1 MQRFIRLVA
10 LCGLTCAQLLPTLRA
25 ESPEIEA
32 LKNDLADCRAD
43 RKKGIKRNCHWF
55 QQEIKKSTQN
65 IEMCRFLTSDLQI
78 VQYET
83 NFEMR

>member
-55 QQEIKKSTQN
+55 QQEIKRLRKASKKKRYHQ
-65 IEMCRFLTSDLQI
+65 RKKDRAHKGR
-78 VQYET
+78 Y
-83 NFEMR
+83 

>member
-10 LCGLTCAQLLPTLRA
+10 LCGFTCAQLLPTLRA

-43 RKKGIKRNCHWF
+43 KKKGY
-55 QQEIKKSTQN
+55 QKKLSLVSA
-65 IEMCRFLTSDLQI
+65 RD
-78 VQYET
+78 
-83 NFEMR
+83 